1 MNEKCFKKIFFFL
14 VIISFHFFLYAAG
27 SKEPTSPSPALT
39 PPLTDKPAEDTE
51 IIESQEINEMPGQQN
66 EEPLFSSDEDIS
78 INLDITEVSYINS
91 QNKFRMLEYDG
102 EVLDVTFNKEGG
114 IASKVLAEGK
124 RVVIKSYDSL
134 MRVIEHAEFSQETG
148 KNLLTKKITFLYDEK
163 SQFPAESTEIDYVRN
178 EKIHC
183 NYNNDG
189 FVIFKK
195 MYTGSYALSLSQI
208 GEDTLKLQEKY
219 SYDEKNRITEY
230 VKKSETGE
238 IREVNFYTKEFPNPD
253 KKLFIDSVLREE
265 ITYTDEDGN
274 PCAKMG
280 LTNATKGTGWKIVKD
295 FKGQLKHSQGGVDIT
310 ISDKGVTMRRGG
322 KDIKAKY
329 GLLIINNN

>member
-1 MNEKCFKKIFFFL
+1 MNKNIFKKILFFL

-124 RVVIKSYDSL
+124 RVVIKKYDSL
-134 MRVIEHAEFSQETG
+134 MRVVEHVVFSQESG
-148 KNLLTKKITFLYDEK
+148 KNLLTRKIIFLYEEK
-163 SQFPAESTEIDYVRN
+163 SQFPAESTEINYTLN
-178 EKIHC
+178 EKTHC
-183 NYNNDG
+183 IFNING
-189 FVIFKK
+189 FVILRKRFS
-195 MYTGSYALSLSQI
+195 GNYALSLSQI
-208 GEDTLKLQEKY
+208 GEDTLTLQEKY
-219 SYDEKNRITEY
+219 TYDDENRIIEY
-230 VKKSETGE
+230 VKKTDISE
-238 IREVNFYTKEFPNPD
+238 IRNVSFYHKELPNPD
-253 KKLFIDSVLREE
+253 TKLFINSILREE
-265 ITYTDEDGN
+265 ILYTDEQSY
-274 PCAKMG
+274 
-280 LTNATKGTGWKIVKD
+280 TKISYFDDNQSVSALYVNGIKKEEL
-295 FKGQLKHSQGGVDIT
+295 FKSGSKVI
-310 ISDKGVTMRRGG
+310 RRTQ
-322 KDIKAKY
+322 Y
-329 GLLIINNN
+329 

>member
-1 MNEKCFKKIFFFL
+1 MNTRCLKKIIFL
-14 VIISFHFFLYAAG
+14 MLIIPVHIFLYGAG
-27 SKEPTSPSPALT
+27 SKESSPPSAPAI
-39 PPLTDKPAEDTE
+39 PLTE
-51 IIESQEINEMPGQQN
+51 ISPEEIESIEKKELREPQP
-66 EEPLFSSDEDIS
+66 EETASAAGEDIS
-78 INLDITEVSYINS
+78 INLDIAEVNYVNS

-134 MRVIEHAEFSQETG
+134 MRVIEHADFSQETG

-219 SYDEKNRITEY
+219 SYDDKNRITEY
-230 VKKSETGE
+230 VKKSDTGE

-265 ITYTDEDGN
+265 ITYADEQSY
-274 PCAKMG
+274 
-280 LTNATKGTGWKIVKD
+280 TKITYFDDNQSVSAVYVNGIKKEEL
-295 FKGQLKHSQGGVDIT
+295 FKSGSKVI
-310 ISDKGVTMRRGG
+310 RRTQ
-322 KDIKAKY
+322 Y
-329 GLLIINNN
+329 

>member
-1 MNEKCFKKIFFFL
+1 MNTRCLKKIIFL
-14 VIISFHFFLYAAG
+14 MLIMPVHFFLYGAG
-27 SKEPTSPSPALT
+27 SKESSPPSALAI
-39 PPLTDKPAEDTE
+39 PLTE
-51 IIESQEINEMPGQQN
+51 ISPEEIESVEKKELREPQP
-66 EEPLFSSDEDIS
+66 EETASAAGEDIS
-78 INLDITEVSYINS
+78 INLDIPEVNYVNS

-219 SYDEKNRITEY
+219 SYDDKNRITEY
-230 VKKSETGE
+230 VKKSDTGE
-238 IREVNFYTKEFPNPD
+238 IREVNFYTKEFPKPD

-265 ITYTDEDGN
+265 ITYADEQSY
-274 PCAKMG
+274 
-280 LTNATKGTGWKIVKD
+280 TKITYFDDNQSVSAVYVNGIKKEEL
-295 FKGQLKHSQGGVDIT
+295 FKNGSKVI
-310 ISDKGVTMRRGG
+310 RRTQ
-322 KDIKAKY
+322 Y
-329 GLLIINNN
+329 

>member
-1 MNEKCFKKIFFFL
+1 MNTRCLKKIIFL
-14 VIISFHFFLYAAG
+14 MLIMPVHIFLYGAG
-27 SKEPTSPSPALT
+27 SKESSPPSALAI
-39 PPLTDKPAEDTE
+39 PLTE
-51 IIESQEINEMPGQQN
+51 ISPEEIESVEKNELTEPQP
-66 EEPLFSSDEDIS
+66 EETASAAGEDIS
-78 INLDITEVSYINS
+78 INLDIPEVNYVNS

-230 VKKSETGE
+230 VKKSDTGE

-265 ITYTDEDGN
+265 ITYADEQSY
-274 PCAKMG
+274 
-280 LTNATKGTGWKIVKD
+280 TKITYFDDNQSVSAVYVNGIKKEEL
-295 FKGQLKHSQGGVDIT
+295 FKSGSKVI
-310 ISDKGVTMRRGG
+310 RRTQ
-322 KDIKAKY
+322 Y
-329 GLLIINNN
+329 